1 MFSMTKKSLL
11 LRKCVNFDTIIKE
24 YSLSLGK
31 RLCKK
36 HFSGSNPDIPQGAV
50 MHPAF
55 IFNTFT
61 ASLISQWLTELKSCG
76 IIKKAIGS
84 SIRMS
89 TFHRVEVPVEIR
101 APIAVNVLTV
111 NR

>member
-1 MFSMTKKSLL
+1 VI
-11 LRKCVNFDTIIKE
+11 RIKE

-50 MHPAF
+50 MRPVF

-61 ASLISQWLTELKSCG
+61 ANLISQWLTELKSCG

-84 SIRMS
+84 SIG
-89 TFHRVEVPVEIR
+89 
-101 APIAVNVLTV
+101 
-111 NR
+111 

>member
-1 MFSMTKKSLL
+1 LTELKS
-11 LRKCVNFDTIIKE
+11 NGIIKNE

-31 RLCKK
+31 RLYKK

-50 MHPAF
+50 MRPVF

-84 SIRMS
+84 SIG
-89 TFHRVEVPVEIR
+89 
-101 APIAVNVLTV
+101 
-111 NR
+111 